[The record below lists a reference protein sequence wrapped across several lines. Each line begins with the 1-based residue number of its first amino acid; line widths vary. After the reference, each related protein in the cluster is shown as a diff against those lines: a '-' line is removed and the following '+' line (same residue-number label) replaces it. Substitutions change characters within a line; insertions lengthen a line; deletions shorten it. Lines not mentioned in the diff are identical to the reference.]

1 MTIHASLSLTMLLTA
16 LGAAAASAQQPL
28 PVLQY
33 NPPAN
38 FYKGASTNP
47 EEYSSTEVNASVQ
60 VYPFRP
66 FTGNIQVAWQQT
78 LLRDWI
84 DSRYR
89 ETNVATQPVFS
100 SDVIPGAQAVLIAR
114 FVENAGGLPREHS
127 RLVIVAGGAAAIVDL
142 SANSAVSWQRAG
154 PAMTAM
160 LASIRVVAGV
170 ALPPPMTP
178 GPSPAGRAHAGIYM
192 GYKQRFMVNL
202 QGAVG
207 TGTFPPAPHFYLF
220 SPEGRVYR
228 TFDILNV
235 PQNDPGRFD
244 FATAARNDPDNS
256 GQFVVQGDHL
266 IMQFGGGTP
275 ETIQAPLSRAGS
287 FTVSGVTY
295 SRQ

>member
-154 PAMTAM
+154 PAMTTM
-160 LASIRVVAGV
+160 LASIRGV
-170 ALPPPMTP
+170 
-178 GPSPAGRAHAGIYM
+178 I
-192 GYKQRFMVNL
+192 
-202 QGAVG
+202 
-207 TGTFPPAPHFYLF
+207 PPAAHNDRYAYNRANIRMVL
-220 SPEGRVYR
+220 SIVATRKA
-228 TFDILNV
+228 FDSLGAGHIC
-235 PQNDPGRFD
+235 D
-244 FATAARNDPDNS
+244 F
-256 GQFVVQGDHL
+256 G
-266 IMQFGGGTP
+266 I
-275 ETIQAPLSRAGS
+275 
-287 FTVSGVTY
+287 
-295 SRQ
+295 